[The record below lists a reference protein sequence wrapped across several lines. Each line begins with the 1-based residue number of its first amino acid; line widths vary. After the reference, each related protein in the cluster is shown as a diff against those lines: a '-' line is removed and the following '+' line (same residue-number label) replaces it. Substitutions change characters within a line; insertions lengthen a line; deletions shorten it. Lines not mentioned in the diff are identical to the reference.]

1 MPQGEPLTVPDDG
14 LTTKQRRNRPLL
26 AVHTGTM
33 KGKSTAAF
41 GMAMR
46 AWNQGWSIAV
56 YQFVKSAKWKVGEEN
71 ALTALGRLHEQTGE
85 GGPVVWHKM
94 GSGWSWSRR
103 QGTEVDHAADAA
115 EGWAQI
121 RRDLAAETHRFY
133 VLDEF
138 TYPIM
143 LGFKWNPTYIGMNAA
158 PLAARQIMDGVI
170 EAGGGGIATYTNYNT
185 LAEVYQLPFL
195 INSYETEWAALQ
207 TPEWQAIID
216 AVEESIGSVYI
227 CGTVDVGMR
236 HVASVDKPVTCL
248 ADMQGLKIRT
258 ASSTVLI
265 EALEDLGAS
274 PIVVGYTEVYSALSN
289 GVVNAED
296 VNYMTAVAQSHFE
309 VCKYFTEVGM
319 YPYPTFMCFNKDFI
333 DSLPEGYW
341 DFMQECMNEAM
352 ETFFTETIVG
362 ADANYR
368 KVLEDNGVT
377 IYELSD
383 LDAWRAAI
391 QPLYDEYTAEGTDQR
406 IIDFIN
412 AVEAIKANQ

>member
-1 MPQGEPLTVPDDG
+1 MKRITALVLALMMVLALAACGGNKTPTTSGSPTPSSSAQPSGEPAPTDSSEPAGVNFD
-14 LTTKQRRNRPLL
+14 K
-26 AVHTGTM
+26 AVKMTFATS
-33 KGKSTAAF
+33 GKAGSLSALMYENWMDMVTERSGGKITF
-41 GMAMR
+41 D
-46 AWNQGWSIAV
+46 
-56 YQFVKSAKWKVGEEN
+56 YQSGGVLGNEGE
-71 ALTALGRLHEQTGE
+71 LFQ
-85 GGPVVWHKM
+85 
-94 GSGWSWSRR
+94 
-103 QGTEVDHAADAA
+103 
-115 EGWAQI
+115 
-121 RRDLAAETHRFY
+121 
-133 VLDEF
+133 
-138 TYPIM
+138 
-143 LGFKWNPTYIGMNAA
+143 
-158 PLAARQIMDGVI
+158 QIMDGVI